1 MIFNLTLGTS
11 LESSDS
17 FAELFV
23 IIEVGSEGTCEV
35 VEFSLVFLADFGE
48 GNNGGVLL
56 VDEASEG
63 RLSLDETVWDVE
75 FSAEVG

>member
-1 MIFNLTLGTS
+1 M
-11 LESSDS
+11 
-17 FAELFV
+17 
-23 IIEVGSEGTCEV
+23 GSEGTGEV